1 MNNKHK
7 LDLYMEGFNDELNDE
22 ISQEKM
28 KIKAYSLGSLHAIIG
43 DDVRSVDNL
52 SDEDILKLIKQ

>member
-1 MNNKHK
+1 MNREDK
-7 LDLYMEGFNDELNDE
+7 LDLYMEGFNDELYNK

-28 KIKAYSLGSLHAIIG
+28 KIKAYRLGSLHAIIG

-52 SDEDILKLIKQ
+52 SDEEILKLIK